1 MIVSDG
7 NFYTWEQMKTTY
19 HFLTKKLKALESPHS
34 LCAGLD
40 IFEHNMGL
48 TAHLFCFHGN
58 NIQDNSV
65 GRKKR
70 IKR

>member
-1 MIVSDG
+1 MIVSEA
-7 NFYTWEQMKTTY
+7 NFYTRTQTRRTY
-19 HFLTKKLKALESPHS
+19 HFLTKKLKPLESPHG

-40 IFEHNMGL
+40 IFKHNMGL

-65 GRKKR
+65 GRKKG